1 MAAYSSRVRHRI
13 AALFFL
19 GASVWTAAAQE
30 SGFVG
35 SEKCGACHREQFAA
49 QSESGH
55 ALSLALAGEHHLAGR
70 WTAPGS
76 FPEGNFAYNL
86 ERNGGAVAFKIR
98 QGDDLREHVV
108 DWAFGAGQQA
118 VTFVSRLNEDFYV
131 ELRAS
136 YYPAASGLALTPGHQ
151 NHQPRDLGEAL
162 GVQYKTF
169 GPRSEILSCFGC
181 HSTGALSLGESLEI
195 KPNELGVRCESCH
208 GPGQA
213 HVELLGKGSP
223 AAARQAIGNP
233 KRLAA
238 PDLMRFCGECHRPP
252 ASEGVAI
259 DWSDPWNVRHQP
271 LYLTESACFK
281 NSPGGL
287 TCMQCHDPHSP
298 LRSNDAA
305 YYNARCG
312 SCHSAASHP
321 PAEVCRAEPGCASCH
336 MPAVRPQPELA
347 FHNHWIGVYQAGN
360 SLQPQR

>member
-1 MAAYSSRVRHRI
+1 VGRDGVDRLEYEAYEEQVVPRLAAIAAQMRVRWPDLGRVALLHRVGVVPI
-13 AALFFL
+13 GESSVVVAVSSPHRSAAFE
-19 GASVWTAAAQE
+19 AARFGIDTLKA
-30 SGFVG
+30 
-35 SEKCGACHREQFAA
+35 
-49 QSESGH
+49 
-55 ALSLALAGEHHLAGR
+55 
-70 WTAPGS
+70 TAPIWKR
-76 FPEGNFAYNL
+76 
-86 ERNGGAVAFKIR
+86 ER
-98 QGDDLREHVV
+98 
-108 DWAFGAGQQA
+108 WADG
-118 VTFVSRLNEDFYV
+118 
-131 ELRAS
+131 
-136 YYPAASGLALTPGHQ
+136 
-151 NHQPRDLGEAL
+151 
-162 GVQYKTF
+162 
-169 GPRSEILSCFGC
+169 
-181 HSTGALSLGESLEI
+181 
-195 KPNELGVRCESCH
+195 ESCH

-213 HVELLGKGSP
+213 HVELLRKGSP

-238 PDLMRFCGECHRPP
+238 SDLMRFCGECHRPP
-252 ASEGVAI
+252 ASESVAI

-360 SLQPQR
+360 PLQPQR